1 MMMIYMLLWFSGL
14 TSLDTTAFIVCIVTM
29 FLYFMRVMYFD
40 LAGAANTMTNFMGSS
55 FLLSLV
61 GGFISDTYI
70 NRFYTCLIFGCVEV
84 LAFALMTV
92 QANLKSL
99 HPSNCRT
106 TNCVELGNCKR
117 SSCLE
122 GSIAFMFYV
131 SLCLL
136 ALGSGGVRGSL
147 PSLGADQFDSNDPKE
162 AKLLGRY
169 FNWLLLSTTSGSI
182 IGVTVIVKIS
192 LTYGWW
198 WGFFLSTLLC
208 FIGFSVLSLGASFYR
223 LQIPGDSP
231 IIQVLRVLVAAFRN
245 RKLSLSENADELYES
260 KEEATLAP
268 KLSHTN
274 QFSWLD
280 KAAIYRAEGTT
291 PWTLCTVTQVEEVKI
306 LTRMMPI
313 LFSTIIMNTC
323 LAQLQT
329 FSLAQGNIM
338 DLRLGSYKF
347 PAASIPVIPL
357 LFISILLPFYEF
369 IFVPFARKISGHPS
383 GITQLQRVGVGLV
396 LSAVSMAV
404 AGLVEVKRR
413 NQSLL
418 DPKNPISLFWLSFQ
432 YGIFGIA
439 DMFTFVG
446 LLEFFYREAPVG
458 MRSLSTSFTYISLSF
473 GYYLSSVFV
482 DIINSVTE
490 KITPSK
496 LGWLHG
502 LDLNKNNLNLFYWF
516 LAILSCINFL
526 NYLYWATWYK
536 YKVEETDAKAAIDV
550 DSSKGQDDVGKL
562 KVEAQEEFA
571 KTKNESQDP
580 RTTSEAEKDGS
591 SHTNGGQEDASKLK
605 NEERDGLETTKEAT
619 SVGL

>member
-1 MMMIYMLLWFSGL
+1 MGAEDGGKDHLFLNPKKGGFRAASFVFGL

-106 TNCVELGNCKR
+106 TNCVELGDCKR

-122 GSIAFMFYV
+122 GSIAFMFYA

-260 KEEATLAP
+260 KEEAKLAP

-329 FSLAQGNIM
+329 FSLAQ
-338 DLRLGSYKF
+338 
-347 PAASIPVIPL
+347 
-357 LFISILLPFYEF
+357 
-369 IFVPFARKISGHPS
+369 
-383 GITQLQRVGVGLV
+383 
-396 LSAVSMAV
+396 
-404 AGLVEVKRR
+404 GLVEVKRR